1 MKMKKMGIL
10 ILLILAGCTGSLV
23 TWYKYS
29 TASEKSYHI
38 NEQKIIEANKISSL
52 QIDTNSIN
60 THVIVQNNNQENI
73 KLYLTGKVGNK
84 KDIHFSSKLDH
95 GRLKVEAKYEDSF
108 KISKNESELELK
120 IFVPIQLANLRV
132 SSLSGNI
139 KIKDINCLFI
149 DINTKSGD
157 INMGGIVAK
166 NDLLLKT
173 SSGNIVIDKSIA
185 GNSKMK
191 TNSGDMMISNVE
203 TQTLHVESSSGD
215 ININSKKIK
224 NSINIQTNS
233 GNIYLNSQEK
243 PNDIK
248 LDFSSHT
255 GEVSI
260 VNIDNFNYTIQKE
273 NHIQGVIGSGRTSVK
288 AKSKSGNLNFS
299 SSK

>member
-1 MKMKKMGIL
+1 MKMKKMGIFV
-10 ILLILAGCTGSLV
+10 LLILVGCIGSLV

-38 NEQKIIEANKISSL
+38 NEQKIIEASKISSL
-52 QIDTNSIN
+52 KVDTNSIN
-60 THVIVQNNNQENI
+60 THVIVQDNQESI

-95 GRLKVEAKYEDSF
+95 GRLKVEAKYQDSF
-108 KISKNESELELK
+108 KISKDGSKLELK
-120 IFVPIQLANLRV
+120 IFVPIQFANLRV
-132 SSLSGNI
+132 SSLSGDI
-139 KIKDINCLFI
+139 KIKDIDFLFM
-149 DINTKSGD
+149 DINTKSGT
-157 INMGGIVAK
+157 INVSGIAAK

-173 SSGNIVIDKSIA
+173 SSGNIVIDNSIA

-191 TNSGDMMISNVE
+191 TISGDIMISNVN
-203 TQTLHVESSSGD
+203 TQTLHVESGSGD

-224 NSINIQTNS
+224 NPINIQTNS

-260 VNIDNFNYTIQKE
+260 VNIDNFKYTIQKE
-273 NHIQGVIGSGRTSVK
+273 NHVQGVIGPGRTSVK
-288 AKSKSGNLNFS
+288 AISKSGNLNFS